1 MTAHASH
8 QPSGRYRFRQLA
20 RMEWIKL
27 RSLRSTWLIL
37 AIAVAA
43 SAGIA
48 LATGSST
55 TSGGM
60 FVGNTLAGMLIGVLL
75 IGVVGVLAMT
85 SEYTSGTIRATFAA
99 APRRLRVLAAKAA
112 VVGAVALI
120 TGEAAAFLSF
130 FAGCMTLRHGI
141 TAPALSQPGVL
152 RAIVL
157 TGASLSLIGLFGL
170 GLGAIR
176 PQACPARKRAQQGQP
191 VLATITTTEVSTVRG
206 EPRGRLVHLDIDRVG
221 SGSYGR
227 RNVTAARRVLGVAG
241 RAVDDRDGVVVRV
254 DHVDRVSSLIHGDPD
269 RTAAHL
275 RVWRVADAA
284 GGPQRVAGRRVEH
297 RHGAEVP
304 FPGSLSTYKVWVSGS
319 SAESC
324 GLTPT
329 TTVLPCAGDGEL
341 EEVAPP
347 PEAAVL
353 HAASSARRDPASAP
367 IWRDERCL
375 AKGSGRGSHVC
386 RSSW

>member
-1 MTAHASH
+1 MTAHTSH
-8 QPSGRYRFRQLA
+8 QPPGRYRFRHLA

-27 RSLRSTWLIL
+27 RSLRSTWLTL

-48 LATGSST
+48 LATGSSSST
-55 TSGGM
+55 TSSGM
-60 FVGNTLAGMLIGVLL
+60 FVGNTLVGMLIGVLL

-170 GLGAIR
+170 GLGAIIR
-176 PQACPARKRAQQGQP
+176 
-191 VLATITTTEVSTVRG
+191 
-206 EPRGRLVHLDIDRVG
+206 H
-221 SGSYGR
+221 
-227 RNVTAARRVLGVAG
+227 TAAAITVVVGIVCVGGPLNPAIRPYLPIYIVSHSLSATTPLCRPGAASCWLSAWSGLGMLAIYAAIAMVLGA
-241 RAVDDRDGVVVRV
+241 
-254 DHVDRVSSLIHGDPD
+254 LIL
-269 RTAAHL
+269 A
-275 RVWRVADAA
+275 
-284 GGPQRVAGRRVEH
+284 
-297 RHGAEVP
+297 
-304 FPGSLSTYKVWVSGS
+304 
-319 SAESC
+319 
-324 GLTPT
+324 
-329 TTVLPCAGDGEL
+329 
-341 EEVAPP
+341 
-347 PEAAVL
+347 
-353 HAASSARRDPASAP
+353 
-367 IWRDERCL
+367 WRD
-375 AKGSGRGSHVC
+375 A
-386 RSSW
+386 

>member
-1 MTAHASH
+1 MTARTSH
-8 QPSGRYRFRQLA
+8 QPPGRYRFRQLA

-27 RSLRSTWLIL
+27 RSLRSTWLTL

-60 FVGNTLAGMLIGVLL
+60 FVGNTLVGMLIGVLL

-99 APRRLRVLAAKAA
+99 APRRLKVLAAKAA

-170 GLGAIR
+170 GAIIRHTAAAITVVVGIVCAGGPLNLAIR
-176 PQACPARKRAQQGQP
+176 PYLPIYIVSHSLSATTPLCRPGAASCWLSAWSGLGM
-191 VLATITTTEVSTVRG
+191 LAI
-206 EPRGRLVHLDIDRVG
+206 
-221 SGSYGR
+221 Y
-227 RNVTAARRVLGVAG
+227 AAIAMVLGA
-241 RAVDDRDGVVVRV
+241 
-254 DHVDRVSSLIHGDPD
+254 LIL
-269 RTAAHL
+269 A
-275 RVWRVADAA
+275 
-284 GGPQRVAGRRVEH
+284 
-297 RHGAEVP
+297 
-304 FPGSLSTYKVWVSGS
+304 
-319 SAESC
+319 
-324 GLTPT
+324 
-329 TTVLPCAGDGEL
+329 
-341 EEVAPP
+341 
-347 PEAAVL
+347 
-353 HAASSARRDPASAP
+353 
-367 IWRDERCL
+367 WRD
-375 AKGSGRGSHVC
+375 A
-386 RSSW
+386 

>member
-8 QPSGRYRFRQLA
+8 QPPGRYRFRQLA

-27 RSLRSTWLIL
+27 RSLRSTWLTL

-60 FVGNTLAGMLIGVLL
+60 FVGNTLVGMLIGVLL
-75 IGVVGVLAMT
+75 IGIIGVLAMT

-99 APRRLRVLAAKAA
+99 APRRLRVLTAKAA

-157 TGASLSLIGLFGL
+157 TGASLSPIGLLGL
-170 GLGAIR
+170 GLGAIIR
-176 PQACPARKRAQQGQP
+176 
-191 VLATITTTEVSTVRG
+191 
-206 EPRGRLVHLDIDRVG
+206 H
-221 SGSYGR
+221 
-227 RNVTAARRVLGVAG
+227 TAAAITVVAGIVCVGGPFIGQLNLAIRPYLPIYIVSHSLSATTPLCRPGAASCWLSAWSGLGMLAVYAAIAMVLGA
-241 RAVDDRDGVVVRV
+241 
-254 DHVDRVSSLIHGDPD
+254 LI
-269 RTAAHL
+269 L
-275 RVWRVADAA
+275 
-284 GGPQRVAGRRVEH
+284 
-297 RHGAEVP
+297 
-304 FPGSLSTYKVWVSGS
+304 
-319 SAESC
+319 
-324 GLTPT
+324 
-329 TTVLPCAGDGEL
+329 
-341 EEVAPP
+341 
-347 PEAAVL
+347 
-353 HAASSARRDPASAP
+353 ARRDA
-367 IWRDERCL
+367 
-375 AKGSGRGSHVC
+375 
-386 RSSW
+386 

>member
-1 MTAHASH
+1 MTAQTSH
-8 QPSGRYRFRQLA
+8 QPPGRYRFRQLA

-27 RSLRSTWLIL
+27 RSLRSTWLTL

-48 LATGSST
+48 LATGSRST

-60 FVGNTLAGMLIGVLL
+60 FVGNTLVGMLIGVLL

-130 FAGCMTLRHGI
+130 FAGGMTLRHGI

-170 GLGAIR
+170 GLGAIIR
-176 PQACPARKRAQQGQP
+176 
-191 VLATITTTEVSTVRG
+191 
-206 EPRGRLVHLDIDRVG
+206 H
-221 SGSYGR
+221 
-227 RNVTAARRVLGVAG
+227 TAAAITVIVGIVCVGGPLNLAIRPYLPIYIVSHSLSATTPLCRPGAASCWLSAWSGLGMLAIYAAIAMVLGA
-241 RAVDDRDGVVVRV
+241 
-254 DHVDRVSSLIHGDPD
+254 
-269 RTAAHL
+269 
-275 RVWRVADAA
+275 
-284 GGPQRVAGRRVEH
+284 
-297 RHGAEVP
+297 
-304 FPGSLSTYKVWVSGS
+304 
-319 SAESC
+319 
-324 GLTPT
+324 LT
-329 TTVLPCAGDGEL
+329 L
-341 EEVAPP
+341 
-347 PEAAVL
+347 
-353 HAASSARRDPASAP
+353 ARRDA
-367 IWRDERCL
+367 
-375 AKGSGRGSHVC
+375 
-386 RSSW
+386 

>member
-1 MTAHASH
+1 MTARTSH
-8 QPSGRYRFRQLA
+8 QPPGRYRFRQLA

-27 RSLRSTWLIL
+27 RSLRSTWLTL

-60 FVGNTLAGMLIGVLL
+60 FVGNTLVGMLIGVLL
-75 IGVVGVLAMT
+75 IGTVGVLAMT

-152 RAIVL
+152 RAILL

-170 GLGAIR
+170 GLGAIIR
-176 PQACPARKRAQQGQP
+176 
-191 VLATITTTEVSTVRG
+191 
-206 EPRGRLVHLDIDRVG
+206 H
-221 SGSYGR
+221 
-227 RNVTAARRVLGVAG
+227 TAAAIT
-241 RAVDDRDGVVVRV
+241 VVVGIV
-254 DHVDRVSSLIHGDPD
+254 C
-269 RTAAHL
+269 
-275 RVWRVADAA
+275 A
-284 GGPQRVAGRRVEH
+284 GGPLNLAIRPYLPIYIVSH
-297 RHGAEVP
+297 
-304 FPGSLSTYKVWVSGS
+304 SLSAT
-319 SAESC
+319 
-324 GLTPT
+324 TPLC
-329 TTVLPCAGDGEL
+329 LPG
-341 EEVAPP
+341 
-347 PEAAVL
+347 
-353 HAASSARRDPASAP
+353 AASCWLSAWSGLGMLAIYAA
-367 IWRDERCL
+367 IAMVLGALILAWRD
-375 AKGSGRGSHVC
+375 A
-386 RSSW
+386 

>member
-27 RSLRSTWLIL
+27 RSLRSTWLTL

-48 LATGSST
+48 LATGSRST

-60 FVGNTLAGMLIGVLL
+60 FVGNTLVGMLIGVLL

-99 APRRLRVLAAKAA
+99 APRRLKVLAAKAA

-141 TAPALSQPGVL
+141 TSPALSQPGVL

-157 TGASLSLIGLFGL
+157 TGASLSLIGLLGL
-170 GLGAIR
+170 GLGAIIRHTAAAITVLVSVVYVGELFLGQLDRAMDAYLPAYIVGDSLGGHTCR
-176 PQACPARKRAQQGQP
+176 PGAAACPLPAWAGMS
-191 VLATITTTEVSTVRG
+191 VLAA
-206 EPRGRLVHLDIDRVG
+206 
-221 SGSYGR
+221 Y
-227 RNVTAARRVLGVAG
+227 AAAAL
-241 RAVDDRDGVVVRV
+241 
-254 DHVDRVSSLIHGDPD
+254 LI
-269 RTAAHL
+269 
-275 RVWRVADAA
+275 
-284 GGPQRVAGRRVEH
+284 GGCILA
-297 RHGAEVP
+297 
-304 FPGSLSTYKVWVSGS
+304 
-319 SAESC
+319 
-324 GLTPT
+324 
-329 TTVLPCAGDGEL
+329 
-341 EEVAPP
+341 
-347 PEAAVL
+347 
-353 HAASSARRDPASAP
+353 
-367 IWRDERCL
+367 WRD
-375 AKGSGRGSHVC
+375 A
-386 RSSW
+386 

>member
-1 MTAHASH
+1 MTARTSH
-8 QPSGRYRFRQLA
+8 QPPGRYRFRQLA

-27 RSLRSTWLIL
+27 RSLRSTWLTL

-48 LATGSST
+48 LAIGSSST

-60 FVGNTLAGMLIGVLL
+60 FVGNTLVGMLIGVLL

-170 GLGAIR
+170 GAIIRHTAAAITVVVEIVCAGGPLNLAIR
-176 PQACPARKRAQQGQP
+176 PYLPIYIVSHSLSATTPLCRPGAASCWLSAWSGLGM
-191 VLATITTTEVSTVRG
+191 LAI
-206 EPRGRLVHLDIDRVG
+206 
-221 SGSYGR
+221 Y
-227 RNVTAARRVLGVAG
+227 AAIAMVLGA
-241 RAVDDRDGVVVRV
+241 
-254 DHVDRVSSLIHGDPD
+254 LIL
-269 RTAAHL
+269 A
-275 RVWRVADAA
+275 
-284 GGPQRVAGRRVEH
+284 
-297 RHGAEVP
+297 
-304 FPGSLSTYKVWVSGS
+304 
-319 SAESC
+319 
-324 GLTPT
+324 
-329 TTVLPCAGDGEL
+329 
-341 EEVAPP
+341 
-347 PEAAVL
+347 
-353 HAASSARRDPASAP
+353 
-367 IWRDERCL
+367 WRD
-375 AKGSGRGSHVC
+375 A
-386 RSSW
+386 

>member
-1 MTAHASH
+1 
-8 QPSGRYRFRQLA
+8 
-20 RMEWIKL
+20 MEWIKL
-27 RSLRSTWLIL
+27 RSLRSTWLTL

-60 FVGNTLAGMLIGVLL
+60 FVGNTLVGMLVGVLL

-157 TGASLSLIGLFGL
+157 TGASLSLIGLLGL
-170 GLGAIR
+170 GLGAIIR
-176 PQACPARKRAQQGQP
+176 
-191 VLATITTTEVSTVRG
+191 
-206 EPRGRLVHLDIDRVG
+206 H
-221 SGSYGR
+221 
-227 RNVTAARRVLGVAG
+227 TAAAIT
-241 RAVDDRDGVVVRV
+241 VVVGIV
-254 DHVDRVSSLIHGDPD
+254 C
-269 RTAAHL
+269 
-275 RVWRVADAA
+275 A
-284 GGPQRVAGRRVEH
+284 GGPLNLAIRPYLPIYIVSH
-297 RHGAEVP
+297 
-304 FPGSLSTYKVWVSGS
+304 SLSAT
-319 SAESC
+319 
-324 GLTPT
+324 TPLC
-329 TTVLPCAGDGEL
+329 VPG
-341 EEVAPP
+341 
-347 PEAAVL
+347 
-353 HAASSARRDPASAP
+353 AASCWLSAWSGLGMLAIYAAIAMVLGALILARRDA
-367 IWRDERCL
+367 
-375 AKGSGRGSHVC
+375 
-386 RSSW
+386 

>member
-1 MTAHASH
+1 MTAHTSH

-27 RSLRSTWLIL
+27 RSLRSTWLTL

-60 FVGNTLAGMLIGVLL
+60 FVGNTLVGMLIGVLL

-85 SEYTSGTIRATFAA
+85 SEYTTGTIRATFAA

-130 FAGCMTLRHGI
+130 FAGCMSLRHGI

-157 TGASLSLIGLFGL
+157 TGASLSLIGLLGL
-170 GLGAIR
+170 GLGAIIR
-176 PQACPARKRAQQGQP
+176 
-191 VLATITTTEVSTVRG
+191 
-206 EPRGRLVHLDIDRVG
+206 
-221 SGSYGR
+221 
-227 RNVTAARRVLGVAG
+227 
-241 RAVDDRDGVVVRV
+241 
-254 DHVDRVSSLIHGDPD
+254 
-269 RTAAHL
+269 RTAAAIT
-275 RVWRVADAA
+275 VVVGIVCA
-284 GGPQRVAGRRVEH
+284 GGPLNLAIRPYLPIYIVSH
-297 RHGAEVP
+297 
-304 FPGSLSTYKVWVSGS
+304 SLSAT
-319 SAESC
+319 
-324 GLTPT
+324 TP
-329 TTVLPCAGDGEL
+329 LCRPG
-341 EEVAPP
+341 
-347 PEAAVL
+347 
-353 HAASSARRDPASAP
+353 AASCWLSAWSGLGMLAIYAA
-367 IWRDERCL
+367 IAMVLGALILAWRD
-375 AKGSGRGSHVC
+375 A
-386 RSSW
+386 

>member
-1 MTAHASH
+1 MIAHTSH

-27 RSLRSTWLIL
+27 RSLRSTWLTL

-48 LATGSST
+48 LAIGSST

-60 FVGNTLAGMLIGVLL
+60 FVGNTLVGMLIGVLL

-99 APRRLRVLAAKAA
+99 APRRLKVLAAKAV

-170 GLGAIR
+170 GLGAIIR
-176 PQACPARKRAQQGQP
+176 
-191 VLATITTTEVSTVRG
+191 
-206 EPRGRLVHLDIDRVG
+206 H
-221 SGSYGR
+221 
-227 RNVTAARRVLGVAG
+227 TAAAITVVVGIACVGGPLNLAIRPYLPIYIVSHSLSATAPLCRPGAASCWLSAWSGLGMLAVYAAIAMVLGA
-241 RAVDDRDGVVVRV
+241 
-254 DHVDRVSSLIHGDPD
+254 LIL
-269 RTAAHL
+269 A
-275 RVWRVADAA
+275 
-284 GGPQRVAGRRVEH
+284 
-297 RHGAEVP
+297 
-304 FPGSLSTYKVWVSGS
+304 
-319 SAESC
+319 
-324 GLTPT
+324 
-329 TTVLPCAGDGEL
+329 
-341 EEVAPP
+341 
-347 PEAAVL
+347 
-353 HAASSARRDPASAP
+353 
-367 IWRDERCL
+367 WRD
-375 AKGSGRGSHVC
+375 A
-386 RSSW
+386 

>member
-1 MTAHASH
+1 MTARASH

-27 RSLRSTWLIL
+27 RSLPSTWLTL

-60 FVGNTLAGMLIGVLL
+60 FVGNTLVGMLIGVLL

-141 TAPALSQPGVL
+141 TAPALSQPDVL

-170 GLGAIR
+170 GLGAIIR
-176 PQACPARKRAQQGQP
+176 
-191 VLATITTTEVSTVRG
+191 
-206 EPRGRLVHLDIDRVG
+206 H
-221 SGSYGR
+221 
-227 RNVTAARRVLGVAG
+227 TAAAIT
-241 RAVDDRDGVVVRV
+241 VVVGIV
-254 DHVDRVSSLIHGDPD
+254 C
-269 RTAAHL
+269 
-275 RVWRVADAA
+275 A
-284 GGPQRVAGRRVEH
+284 GGPLNLAIRPYLPIYIVSH
-297 RHGAEVP
+297 
-304 FPGSLSTYKVWVSGS
+304 SLSAT
-319 SAESC
+319 
-324 GLTPT
+324 
-329 TTVLPCAGDGEL
+329 
-341 EEVAPP
+341 APLCRP
-347 PEAAVL
+347 G
-353 HAASSARRDPASAP
+353 AASCWLSAWSGLGMLAIYAA
-367 IWRDERCL
+367 IAMVLGALILTWRD
-375 AKGSGRGSHVC
+375 A
-386 RSSW
+386 

>member
-1 MTAHASH
+1 MTAHTSH

-27 RSLRSTWLIL
+27 RSLRSTWLTL

-48 LATGSST
+48 LAIGSSST

-60 FVGNTLAGMLIGVLL
+60 FVGNTLVGMLIGVLL

-157 TGASLSLIGLFGL
+157 TGASLSPIGLFGL
-170 GLGAIR
+170 GLGAIIR
-176 PQACPARKRAQQGQP
+176 
-191 VLATITTTEVSTVRG
+191 
-206 EPRGRLVHLDIDRVG
+206 H
-221 SGSYGR
+221 
-227 RNVTAARRVLGVAG
+227 TAAAITVVVGIVSVGGPFIGQLNLAIRPYLPIYIVSHSLSATTPLCRPGAASCWLSAWSGLGMLAIYAAIAMVLGA
-241 RAVDDRDGVVVRV
+241 
-254 DHVDRVSSLIHGDPD
+254 LIL
-269 RTAAHL
+269 A
-275 RVWRVADAA
+275 
-284 GGPQRVAGRRVEH
+284 
-297 RHGAEVP
+297 
-304 FPGSLSTYKVWVSGS
+304 
-319 SAESC
+319 
-324 GLTPT
+324 
-329 TTVLPCAGDGEL
+329 
-341 EEVAPP
+341 
-347 PEAAVL
+347 
-353 HAASSARRDPASAP
+353 
-367 IWRDERCL
+367 WRD
-375 AKGSGRGSHVC
+375 A
-386 RSSW
+386 

>member
-8 QPSGRYRFRQLA
+8 QPPGRYRFRQLA

-27 RSLRSTWLIL
+27 RSLRSTWLTL

-55 TSGGM
+55 ASGGM
-60 FVGNTLAGMLIGVLL
+60 FVGNTLVGMLIGVLL

-170 GLGAIR
+170 GLGAIIR
-176 PQACPARKRAQQGQP
+176 
-191 VLATITTTEVSTVRG
+191 
-206 EPRGRLVHLDIDRVG
+206 H
-221 SGSYGR
+221 
-227 RNVTAARRVLGVAG
+227 TAAAIT
-241 RAVDDRDGVVVRV
+241 VVVGIV
-254 DHVDRVSSLIHGDPD
+254 C
-269 RTAAHL
+269 
-275 RVWRVADAA
+275 A
-284 GGPQRVAGRRVEH
+284 GGPLNLAIRPYLPIYIVSH
-297 RHGAEVP
+297 
-304 FPGSLSTYKVWVSGS
+304 SLSAT
-319 SAESC
+319 
-324 GLTPT
+324 TP
-329 TTVLPCAGDGEL
+329 LC
-341 EEVAPP
+341 PP
-347 PEAAVL
+347 G
-353 HAASSARRDPASAP
+353 AASCWLSAWSGLGMLAIYAA
-367 IWRDERCL
+367 IAMVLGALILAWRD
-375 AKGSGRGSHVC
+375 A
-386 RSSW
+386 

>member
-8 QPSGRYRFRQLA
+8 QPPGRYRFRQLA

-27 RSLRSTWLIL
+27 RSLRSTWLTL

-48 LATGSST
+48 LATGSSST

-60 FVGNTLAGMLIGVLL
+60 FVGNTLVGMLVGVLL

-170 GLGAIR
+170 GLGADHPAHRRGDHRGSRNRLRRRFGRSNLAIR
-176 PQACPARKRAQQGQP
+176 PYLPIYIVSHSLSATAPLCRPGTASCWLSAWSGLGM
-191 VLATITTTEVSTVRG
+191 LA
-206 EPRGRLVHLDIDRVG
+206 
-221 SGSYGR
+221 SY
-227 RNVTAARRVLGVAG
+227 AAIAMVLGG
-241 RAVDDRDGVVVRV
+241 
-254 DHVDRVSSLIHGDPD
+254 LI
-269 RTAAHL
+269 L
-275 RVWRVADAA
+275 
-284 GGPQRVAGRRVEH
+284 
-297 RHGAEVP
+297 
-304 FPGSLSTYKVWVSGS
+304 
-319 SAESC
+319 
-324 GLTPT
+324 
-329 TTVLPCAGDGEL
+329 
-341 EEVAPP
+341 
-347 PEAAVL
+347 
-353 HAASSARRDPASAP
+353 ARRDA
-367 IWRDERCL
+367 
-375 AKGSGRGSHVC
+375 
-386 RSSW
+386 